1 MYGSNSVA
9 VAQQCADVLLLIRID
24 SKTCSNHSQRI
35 AASQELCAALCEQ
48 VLNGLAYL
56 HDQQAHASHMSTH
69 KTARV
74 YRNVQM
80 IRSDP
85 MTSVPNWFCIIVVS
99 FCETQS
105 LQISGDTKV
114 QPWHRGWVCSTHSRW
129 SMCWISNVNTYT
141 AHMQSWVVHFFW
153 IRFEIN
159 PLPGFH
165 RFSRVWC
172 VFAKRQVNL

>member
-24 SKTCSNHSQRI
+24 SNTCSAQRI

-80 IRSDP
+80 IRSNDF
-85 MTSVPNWFCIIVVS
+85 SAELVLHHYCFILWDAELANIRGH
-99 FCETQS
+99 QS
-105 LQISGDTKV
+105 AALASWLGLFHALEMI
-114 QPWHRGWVCSTHSRW
+114 
-129 SMCWISNVNTYT
+129 NVLNFKRKHI
-141 AHMQSWVVHFFW
+141 HMQSWVAHLFS
-153 IRFEIN
+153 IQLEIN

-165 RFSRVWC
+165 RFSRV
-172 VFAKRQVNL
+172 

>member
-24 SKTCSNHSQRI
+24 SNTCSNHSPRI

-56 HDQQAHASHMSTH
+56 HDQQAHTSHMSTH

-80 IRSDP
+80 IRSNDF
-85 MTSVPNWFCIIVVS
+85 SAELVLHHYCFILWDAELANIRGH
-99 FCETQS
+99 QS
-105 LQISGDTKV
+105 AALASWLGLFHALEMINVLNFKRK
-114 QPWHRGWVCSTHSRW
+114 HTHS
-129 SMCWISNVNTYT
+129 
-141 AHMQSWVVHFFW
+141 AHAKLSSSFVLIIQ
-153 IRFEIN
+153 FEIN

-165 RFSRVWC
+165 RFSRV
-172 VFAKRQVNL
+172 